1 MRLYVA
7 TFCNNS
13 YRFVISADDINSAW
27 DKAKE
32 FITNNYSWYNINR
45 IDYDMSVEPCDE
57 DYVIQ

>member
-13 YRFVISADDINSAW
+13 YRFVISADDINSAS
-27 DKAKE
+27 DKAE
-32 FITNNYSWYNINR
+32 SFIASNYSWYKDR
-45 IDYDMSVEPCDE
+45 TGYDMSVEPCDE